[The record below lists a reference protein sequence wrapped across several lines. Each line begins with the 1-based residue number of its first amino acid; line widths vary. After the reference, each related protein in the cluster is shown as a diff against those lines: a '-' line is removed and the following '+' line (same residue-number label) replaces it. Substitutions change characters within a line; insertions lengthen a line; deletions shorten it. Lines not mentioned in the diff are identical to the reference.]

1 MSHAPVIS
9 VRGEAVLEAPPEIA
23 RLSVH
28 VRVQEGDRRT
38 ALDTLTANNR
48 RCLDL
53 LASYGDAVERIET
66 GDVYITPLVKY
77 RRREGDIRAYQG
89 TVWTKA
95 TVTDFTVLGELVT
108 RLADLERTSVDGP
121 HWALRHDSPVH
132 ARAAE
137 QAAHAAVDRARR
149 YAAAL
154 GASLTDLIELA
165 DEGLTGRDDSS
176 WMHSE
181 VARGAYAGAAA
192 AGSAEPD
199 ALDLSPQTQTV
210 TAAVVARFHSTA
222 PDLA

>member
-38 ALDTLTANNR
+38 ALDKLTAHNR

-53 LASYGDAVERIET
+53 LASYGDAVERTET

-95 TVTDFTVLGELVT
+95 TVADFTVLGELVT
-108 RLADLERTSVDGP
+108 RLADLERTTVDGP

-137 QAAHAAVDRARR
+137 LAAHAAVARARR

-154 GASLTDLIELA
+154 GASLTDLIELS
-165 DEGLTGRDDSS
+165 DEGLTRHDDS
-176 WMHSE
+176 WMLAE
-181 VARGAYAGAAA
+181 GARGAYAAAA
-192 AGSAEPD
+192 PGGAGEPE
-199 ALDLSPQTQTV
+199 ALDLSPQTQVV